1 MRVDAEVQIKPTTT
15 ASQASRDETTNLE
28 LSSFKRNADSF
39 STMLSLKKRY
49 VVIAGILGGFAIAF
63 QDSTMTVWQQLQ
75 TKLAAL
81 STASPS
87 IPNTQAQVAPTFRS
101 EQDAT
106 STRMVSNSSLGEHF
120 RSSNFS
126 AETFK
131 KTESAPKAI
140 PAWPAV
146 SNGINARESNRFS
159 QLPTIRIASFSIEA
173 FNETKLKK
181 AAVLETIARI
191 IRQFDVIALQHIQSK
206 QHNIVPELLDKV
218 NQSDR
223 RYDYCIGPRVGS
235 ESNQQQFAFLF
246 DTDRLETDRPQL
258 YTVDDPQALMEFDP
272 LVGWFRCKAVPSDK
286 AFTFTLVNLRLDPLA
301 NGKELKLL
309 PDLIRSVRQDGRSE
323 DDIILLG
330 NFGYSDSQMQSLRNA
345 GMLFAIEGIPT
356 TVTGEAMLDN
366 LVFPAR
372 ATDEFTGRTGV
383 VDFLRQL
390 NLSIDQAYQ
399 ISTHMPIWAEFF
411 ATEGGSPG
419 YTGAR

>member
-1 MRVDAEVQIKPTTT
+1 M
-15 ASQASRDETTNLE
+15 
-28 LSSFKRNADSF
+28 LSSSGRIADNS

-49 VVIAGILGGFAIAF
+49 VVIAGILGGFAIAY
-63 QDSTMTVWQQLQ
+63 QDSTASVWQQLQ

-81 STASPS
+81 SSASPNAS
-87 IPNTQAQVAPTFRS
+87 STQSSTIPTFHS
-101 EQDAT
+101 DLDTT
-106 STRMVSNSSLGEHF
+106 SSRLVSNSSLGEHF
-120 RSSNFS
+120 RSNTFS
-126 AETFK
+126 AENLN
-131 KTESAPKAI
+131 KTETISKSTPVWPTASNSNSVLTRDPNRSA
-140 PAWPAV
+140 
-146 SNGINARESNRFS
+146 

-173 FNETKLKK
+173 FNETKLRK
-181 AAVLETIARI
+181 AAVIETIARM

-223 RYDYCIGPRVGS
+223 RYDYCIGPRVGT

-246 DTDRLETDRPQL
+246 DTDRVETDRPQL

-286 AFTFTLVNLRLDPLA
+286 AFTFTLVNVRLDPLS

-330 NFGYSDSQMQSLRNA
+330 NFGYSDSEMQSLRNA
-345 GMLFAIEGIPT
+345 GMIFALEGIPT

-366 LVFPAR
+366 LVFPGR

-419 YTGAR
+419 YTGSR

>member
-1 MRVDAEVQIKPTTT
+1 
-15 ASQASRDETTNLE
+15 
-28 LSSFKRNADSF
+28 
-39 STMLSLKKRY
+39 MLSLKKRY

-63 QDSTMTVWQQLQ
+63 QDSTASVWQQLQ

-81 STASPS
+81 STASPNAPS
-87 IPNTQAQVAPTFRS
+87 TQSSTSPTFHS
-101 EQDAT
+101 ELDTT
-106 STRMVSNSSLGEHF
+106 SSRLVSNSSLGEHF
-120 RSSNFS
+120 RSNTFS
-126 AETFK
+126 VENLD
-131 KTESAPKAI
+131 KTETNIKST
-140 PAWPAV
+140 PAWPAASN
-146 SNGINARESNRFS
+146 SNGMMTREPKRST

-173 FNETKLKK
+173 FNETKLRKV
-181 AAVLETIARI
+181 AVIETIARM

-223 RYDYCIGPRVGS
+223 RYDYCIGPRVGT
-235 ESNQQQFAFLF
+235 EPNQQQFAFLF
-246 DTDRLETDRPQL
+246 DTDRIETDRPQL
-258 YTVDDPQALMEFDP
+258 YTLDDPQALMEFDP

-286 AFTFTLVNLRLDPLA
+286 AFTFTLVNVRLDPLS

-330 NFGYSDSQMQSLRNA
+330 NFGYSDNEMQSLRNA
-345 GMLFAIEGIPT
+345 GMVFALEGIPT

-411 ATEGGSPG
+411 AAEGGSPG
-419 YTGAR
+419 YTGSR

>member
-1 MRVDAEVQIKPTTT
+1 MIQKFRLRSSRLCETSKLVLRGATQI
-15 ASQASRDETTNLE
+15 
-28 LSSFKRNADSF
+28 ADRF
-39 STMLSLKKRY
+39 FIMLSLKKRY

-63 QDSTMTVWQQLQ
+63 QDSATTVWRQLQ
-75 TKLAAL
+75 TNLAAL
-81 STASPS
+81 SSASPNA
-87 IPNTQAQVAPTFRS
+87 PNEQPAAAPTFHSDLDGSSSRL
-101 EQDAT
+101 
-106 STRMVSNSSLGEHF
+106 VSNSSLGEHF
-120 RSSNFS
+120 RTNNFSGESSNQS
-126 AETFK
+126 EP
-131 KTESAPKAI
+131 APKTT
-140 PAWPAV
+140 PAWPAAA
-146 SNGINARESNRFS
+146 NGTLSKAPNRSS
-159 QLPTIRIASFSIEA
+159 QLPTIRVASFSIEA
-173 FNETKLKK
+173 FNESKLKK
-181 AAVLETIARI
+181 AAVVETIARM

-235 ESNQQQFAFLF
+235 EPNQQQFAFLF
-246 DTDRLETDRPQL
+246 DTDRIETDRPQL
-258 YTVDDPQALMEFDP
+258 YTIDDPQALMEFDP

-286 AFTFTLVNLRLDPLA
+286 AFTFTLVNLRLDPLT

-330 NFGYSDSQMQSLRNA
+330 NFGYSDSEMLPLRNA
-345 GMLFAIEGIPT
+345 GMLFALEGIPT

-366 LVFPAR
+366 LVFPTR

-419 YTGAR
+419 YTGSR

>member
-1 MRVDAEVQIKPTTT
+1 
-15 ASQASRDETTNLE
+15 
-28 LSSFKRNADSF
+28 
-39 STMLSLKKRY
+39 MLSLKKRY
-49 VVIAGILGGFAIAF
+49 VVFAGILGGFAIAF
-63 QDSTMTVWQQLQ
+63 QDSTASVWQQLQ
-75 TKLAAL
+75 SKLAAL
-81 STASPS
+81 STASPNAPS
-87 IPNTQAQVAPTFRS
+87 TQSSNSPTFHS
-101 EQDAT
+101 ELDTT
-106 STRMVSNSSLGEHF
+106 SSRLVSNSSLGEHF
-120 RSSNFS
+120 RSNTFS
-126 AETFK
+126 AENLN
-131 KTESAPKAI
+131 KTETNIKST
-140 PAWPAV
+140 PAWPAASN
-146 SNGINARESNRFS
+146 SNGMMTREPKRST

-173 FNETKLKK
+173 FNETKLRKV
-181 AAVLETIARI
+181 AVIETIARM

-223 RYDYCIGPRVGS
+223 RYDYCIGPRVGT
-235 ESNQQQFAFLF
+235 EPNQQQFAFLF
-246 DTDRLETDRPQL
+246 DTDRIETDRPQL
-258 YTVDDPQALMEFDP
+258 YTLDDPQALMEFDP

-286 AFTFTLVNLRLDPLA
+286 AFTFTLVNVRLDPLS

-330 NFGYSDSQMQSLRNA
+330 NFGYSDNEMQSLRNA
-345 GMLFAIEGIPT
+345 GMVFALEGIPT

-411 ATEGGSPG
+411 AAEGGSPG
-419 YTGAR
+419 YTGSR

>member
-1 MRVDAEVQIKPTTT
+1 M
-15 ASQASRDETTNLE
+15 
-28 LSSFKRNADSF
+28 
-39 STMLSLKKRY
+39 
-49 VVIAGILGGFAIAF
+49 
-63 QDSTMTVWQQLQ
+63 
-75 TKLAAL
+75 
-81 STASPS
+81 
-87 IPNTQAQVAPTFRS
+87 
-101 EQDAT
+101 
-106 STRMVSNSSLGEHF
+106 
-120 RSSNFS
+120 
-126 AETFK
+126 
-131 KTESAPKAI
+131 
-140 PAWPAV
+140 
-146 SNGINARESNRFS
+146 
-159 QLPTIRIASFSIEA
+159 
-173 FNETKLKK
+173 
-181 AAVLETIARI
+181 

-218 NQSDR
+218 NQGDR
-223 RYDYCIGPRVGS
+223 RYDYCIGPRVGTD
-235 ESNQQQFAFLF
+235 SNQQQFAFLF
-246 DTDRLETDRPQL
+246 DTDRVETDRPQL

-286 AFTFTLVNLRLDPLA
+286 AFTFTLVNVRLDPLS

-330 NFGYSDSQMQSLRNA
+330 NFGYSDSEMQSLRNA
-345 GMLFAIEGIPT
+345 GMIFALEGIPT

-366 LVFPAR
+366 LVFPGR

-419 YTGAR
+419 YTGSR

>member
-1 MRVDAEVQIKPTTT
+1 
-15 ASQASRDETTNLE
+15 
-28 LSSFKRNADSF
+28 
-39 STMLSLKKRY
+39 MLSLKKRY

-63 QDSTMTVWQQLQ
+63 QDSTASVWHQLQ

-81 STASPS
+81 STASPNAQS
-87 IPNTQAQVAPTFRS
+87 TQSSTTPTLHS
-101 EQDAT
+101 DLDTT
-106 STRMVSNSSLGEHF
+106 SSRLVSNSSLGEHF
-120 RSSNFS
+120 RSNTFS
-126 AETFK
+126 AENFN
-131 KTESAPKAI
+131 KTETIAKSTPV
-140 PAWPAV
+140 WPAR
-146 SNGINARESNRFS
+146 SNGNSMIAKEPNRS
-159 QLPTIRIASFSIEA
+159 TQLPTIRIASFSIEA
-173 FNETKLKK
+173 FNETKLRKV
-181 AAVLETIARI
+181 AVIETIARM

-218 NQSDR
+218 NQGDR
-223 RYDYCIGPRVGS
+223 RYDYCIGPRVGT
-235 ESNQQQFAFLF
+235 EPYQQQFAFLF
-246 DTDRLETDRPQL
+246 DTDRIETDRPQL

-286 AFTFTLVNLRLDPLA
+286 AFTFTLVNVRLDPLS

-330 NFGYSDSQMQSLRNA
+330 NFGYSDSEMLSLRNA
-345 GMLFAIEGIPT
+345 GMIFALEGIPT
-356 TVTGEAMLDN
+356 AVTGEAMLDN

-419 YTGAR
+419 YTGSR

>member
-1 MRVDAEVQIKPTTT
+1 
-15 ASQASRDETTNLE
+15 
-28 LSSFKRNADSF
+28 
-39 STMLSLKKRY
+39 MLSLKKRY

-63 QDSTMTVWQQLQ
+63 QDSTASVWQQLQ

-81 STASPS
+81 STAPS
-87 IPNTQAQVAPTFRS
+87 NATNTPSSAIPTFHS
-101 EQDAT
+101 EQDTT
-106 STRMVSNSSLGEHF
+106 SSRLVSNSSLGEHF
-120 RSSNFS
+120 RSSTFS
-126 AETFK
+126 PENLN
-131 KTESAPKAI
+131 KTETTAKSTPV
-140 PAWPAV
+140 WPAAST
-146 SNGINARESNRFS
+146 SNGMIAKEPIRSN

-173 FNETKLKK
+173 FNETKLRK
-181 AAVLETIARI
+181 AAVIETIARM

-223 RYDYCIGPRVGS
+223 RYDYCIGPRVGT
-235 ESNQQQFAFLF
+235 EPNQQQFAFLF
-246 DTDRLETDRPQL
+246 DTDRIETDRPQL

-286 AFTFTLVNLRLDPLA
+286 AFTFTLVNVRLDPLS

-330 NFGYSDSQMQSLRNA
+330 NFGYSDSEMQSLRNA
-345 GMLFAIEGIPT
+345 GMIFALEGIPT

-366 LVFPAR
+366 LVFPSR

-411 ATEGGSPG
+411 AAEGGSPG

>member
-1 MRVDAEVQIKPTTT
+1 
-15 ASQASRDETTNLE
+15 
-28 LSSFKRNADSF
+28 
-39 STMLSLKKRY
+39 MLSLKKRY

-63 QDSTMTVWQQLQ
+63 QDSTASVWQQLQ

-81 STASPS
+81 STVSPNASS
-87 IPNTQAQVAPTFRS
+87 TQSSDSPKFHS
-101 EQDAT
+101 EQDTT
-106 STRMVSNSSLGEHF
+106 SSRLVSNSSLGEHF
-120 RSSNFS
+120 RSSTFP
-126 AETFK
+126 AENLN
-131 KTESAPKAI
+131 KTETVAKSTPV
-140 PAWPAV
+140 WPAA
-146 SNGINARESNRFS
+146 SNSMLTREPSRS
-159 QLPTIRIASFSIEA
+159 TKLPTIRIASFSVEA

-181 AAVLETIARI
+181 AAVIETIARM

-223 RYDYCIGPRVGS
+223 RYDYCIGPRVGT
-235 ESNQQQFAFLF
+235 EPNQQQFAFLF
-246 DTDRLETDRPQL
+246 DTDRIETDRPQL
-258 YTVDDPQALMEFDP
+258 YTLDDPQALMEFDP

-286 AFTFTLVNLRLDPLA
+286 AFTFTLVNVRLDPLS

-330 NFGYSDSQMQSLRNA
+330 NFGYSDSEMQSLRNA
-345 GMLFAIEGIPT
+345 GVIFALEGIPT
-356 TVTGEAMLDN
+356 TVNGEAMLDN
-366 LVFPAR
+366 IVFPGR

-419 YTGAR
+419 YTGSR

>member
-1 MRVDAEVQIKPTTT
+1 MRFDAYVQIKPSAT
-15 ASQASRDETTNLE
+15 ARQVLLDETTKLVLSGFQWIADNL
-28 LSSFKRNADSF
+28 
-39 STMLSLKKRY
+39 STMLSLKKRN

-63 QDSTMTVWQQLQ
+63 QDSTTSVWQQLQ
-75 TKLAAL
+75 TKLAAT
-81 STASPS
+81 STASS
-87 IPNTQAQVAPTFRS
+87 SVPNTQAPPAPSFHW
-101 EQDAT
+101 EQDT
-106 STRMVSNSSLGEHF
+106 PSTRLVSNSSLGEHF
-120 RSSNFS
+120 RSGNFS
-126 AETFK
+126 TEPFN
-131 KTESAPKAI
+131 KTETVSKAI
-140 PAWPAV
+140 PAWPAA
-146 SNGINARESNRFS
+146 SKGLTSREPNRSS

-173 FNETKLKK
+173 FNETKLRK
-181 AAVLETIARI
+181 AAVIETIARM

-223 RYDYCIGPRVGS
+223 RYDYCIGPRVGT
-235 ESNQQQFAFLF
+235 EPNQQQFAFLF

-330 NFGYSDSQMQSLRNA
+330 NFGYSDSEMLSLRNA
-345 GMLFAIEGIPT
+345 GMLFALEGIPT